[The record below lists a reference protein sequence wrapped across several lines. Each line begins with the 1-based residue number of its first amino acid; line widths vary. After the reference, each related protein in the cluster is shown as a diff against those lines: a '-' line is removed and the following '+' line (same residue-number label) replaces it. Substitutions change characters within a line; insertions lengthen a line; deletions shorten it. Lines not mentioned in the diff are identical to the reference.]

1 MSKRIDEKSLE
12 IKVPKFIKENELIEN
27 EDKLILGVSGGPDS
41 LCMLDLL
48 YKIKQKKELNFE
60 IIVAHV
66 NHMIRE
72 EAESDENF
80 VKEFCRKRNIEFI
93 SKKIDIKNVAN
104 TEKIGLEEAG
114 RKERYKFFDEILAK
128 KMFNKIAIAH
138 NKNDVAETILM
149 NIFRGTGITGLKGIE
164 AKTEKYIRPLL
175 NCERSEIEKYCKENN
190 LTPRIDKTNFE
201 NTYTRNKIRNIVIP
215 YIQKEFNPN
224 IIETMYRLS
233 NLVKEEETYIKK
245 EVQKKYTEILISE
258 DIEEKKSK
266 QNSKEEKNNEI
277 KKQIILDLKKF
288 NLEEKVIKS
297 ELIIYTITRLTGS
310 NKGIEKIH
318 IEDII
323 KLCQRNIGNKFLT
336 PNKHLK
342 IFITKGQIY
351 FQTQN

>member
-27 EDKLILGVSGGPDS
+27 GDKLILGVSGGPDS

-48 YKIKQKKELNFE
+48 YKMKQKKELNFE

-80 VKEFCRKRNIEFI
+80 VKEFCEKRNIEFI
-93 SKKIDIKNVAN
+93 SKKIDIKNIAN

-114 RKERYKFFDEILAK
+114 RKQRYKFFNEILAK

-149 NIFRGTGITGLKGIE
+149 NLFRGTGITGLKGIE
-164 AKTEKYIRPLL
+164 AKTEKYIRPLID
-175 NCERSEIEKYCKENN
+175 CERTEIERYCKEKELN
-190 LTPRIDKTNFE
+190 PRIDKTNYE

-224 IIETMYRLS
+224 FIQTMYRLS
-233 NLVKEEETYIKK
+233 NLIQEEEKYIKK
-245 EVQKKYTEILISE
+245 EVSKKYTEILVSE
-258 DIEEKKSK
+258 DFEE
-266 QNSKEEKNNEI
+266 
-277 KKQIILDLKKF
+277 KQIILDLKKF
-288 NLEEKVIKS
+288 NNQEKVIKS
-297 ELIIYTITRLTGS
+297 ELIIYTITRLTS
-310 NKGIEKIH
+310 TNKGIEKIH
-318 IEDII
+318 IEDIM
-323 KLCQRNIGNKFLT
+323 KLCQRNIGNKFLM
-336 PNKHLK
+336 PNKYLK
-342 IFITKGQIY
+342 VSINNGQIY
-351 FQTQN
+351 FKSQK

>member
-80 VKEFCRKRNIEFI
+80 VKEFCEKRNIEFI
-93 SKKIDIKNVAN
+93 SKKIDIKNIAN
-104 TEKIGLEEAG
+104 SEKIGLEEAG
-114 RKERYKFFDEILAK
+114 RKERYKFFNEILAK

-149 NIFRGTGITGLKGIE
+149 NLFRGTGITGLKGIE
-164 AKTEKYIRPLL
+164 AKTEKYIRPLID
-175 NCERSEIEKYCKENN
+175 CERTEIERYCKEKELN
-190 LTPRIDKTNFE
+190 PRIDKTNYE

-224 IIETMYRLS
+224 FIQTMYRLS
-233 NLVKEEETYIKK
+233 NLIQEEEKYIKK
-245 EVQKKYTEILISE
+245 EVSKKYTEILVSE
-258 DIEEKKSK
+258 DFEE
-266 QNSKEEKNNEI
+266 
-277 KKQIILDLKKF
+277 KQIILDLKKF
-288 NLEEKVIKS
+288 NNQEKVIKS

>member
-80 VKEFCRKRNIEFI
+80 VKEFCEKRNIEFI
-93 SKKIDIKNVAN
+93 SKKIDIKNIAN
-104 TEKIGLEEAG
+104 SEKIGLEEAG
-114 RKERYKFFDEILAK
+114 RKERYKFFNEILAK

-149 NIFRGTGITGLKGIE
+149 NLFRGTGITGLKGIE
-164 AKTEKYIRPLL
+164 AKTEKYIRPLID
-175 NCERSEIEKYCKENN
+175 CERTEIERYCKEKELN
-190 LTPRIDKTNFE
+190 PRIDKTNYE

-224 IIETMYRLS
+224 FIQTMYRLS
-233 NLVKEEETYIKK
+233 NLIQEEEKYIKK
-245 EVQKKYTEILISE
+245 EVSKKYTEILVSE
-258 DIEEKKSK
+258 DFEE
-266 QNSKEEKNNEI
+266 
-277 KKQIILDLKKF
+277 KQIILDLKKF
-288 NLEEKVIKS
+288 NNQEKVIKS
-297 ELIIYTITRLTGS
+297 ELIIYTITRLTGT

-318 IEDII
+318 IEDIM
-323 KLCQRNIGNKFLT
+323 KLCQRNIGNKFLM
-336 PNKHLK
+336 PNKYLK
-342 IFITKGQIY
+342 VSINNGQIY
-351 FQTQN
+351 FKSQK